1 MFLLLRSV
9 FHAVTNSKTS
19 KLYLHFSPPRL
30 LVQSVRT
37 LHKII
42 LPHLLPSKSTSL
54 AQSYIQE
61 SVCIYFTA
69 LCGCPVCARQKNTP
83 AIEIFVINL
92 GTKFDN
98 FFFLFSRNVE
108 ISWHQQPIYKEP
120 HSELSGKERA
130 GMSLCSERCRN
141 LN

>member
-92 GTKFDN
+92 GTKFDT
-98 FFFLFSRNVE
+98 FFFCSQGTSRSVGTNSQF
-108 ISWHQQPIYKEP
+108 IKSHTQ
-120 HSELSGKERA
+120 
-130 GMSLCSERCRN
+130 N
-141 LN
+141 